1 MATMDSNPN
10 QKESLIN
17 TIWDYLL
24 LFAGPLLLLA
34 SFAAYHWLF
43 YDLSHWLIVSVG
55 LIGILLCLINFQW
68 KFTLGF
74 FALLAIV
81 FSYLP
86 REAIP
91 LQLSLERITTPIVG
105 DYYPMDVFDMQMVKA
120 PDEFPFVIHRV
131 KSFDEMS
138 ITFHVSTKRFSQEG
152 VAQLLDPTHKKV
164 QKIFYLRET
173 KTFSK
178 KELSTELRLLNIANV
193 TRFAQEAE
201 RSIYCCI
208 DRK

>member
-1 MATMDSNPN
+1 MTASDSN
-10 QKESLIN
+10 QDHKESLIN
-17 TIWDYLL
+17 TIWNYLL
-24 LFAGPLLLLA
+24 LLAGPLLLLA
-34 SFAAYHWLF
+34 SFSAYHWFF
-43 YDLSHWLIVSVG
+43 YDLSQWLIVSVG
-55 LIGILLCLINFQW
+55 FIGIFLCLINLQW
-68 KFTLGF
+68 KFTLGLF
-74 FALLAIV
+74 TLLAIV

-91 LQLSLERITTPIVG
+91 QSLSLERVASPVIG

-152 VAQLLDPTHKKV
+152 VDQLLDPTHKKV

-173 KTFSK
+173 RTFSK
-178 KELSTELRLLNIANV
+178 KDLSTELRLLNIANV
-193 TRFAQEAE
+193 TRFAHEAE